1 MSEKERLAL
10 RDKIW
15 KGLELA
21 EHRMLREKALRNE
34 TVIQGDERGNI
45 QRISARKLLKE
56 IYNEDVCLPV

>member
-1 MSEKERLAL
+1 MSEKERLVL